1 MIIVC
6 DRCRKNT
13 VDFKDKKDWTH
24 IETSEKK
31 IYGIVGDYYLC
42 KKCSDEFYKFLDN
55 EYVEVE

>member
-1 MIIVC
+1 MTGAEKTLLILKT
-6 DRCRKNT
+6 KN
-13 VDFKDKKDWTH
+13 DWTH

-42 KKCSDEFYKFLDN
+42 KKCSDAFYKFLDN